1 MNESQYFNYYV
12 HLHITIFTLFWSH
25 ESSVFFPELTERP
38 FQMKFVQTH
47 LNQVS
52 TIFTHG
58 IIFSNGAISTCRFI
72 FTKVIGAL
80 EDPRVVL
87 EVVCQQWHNGNELAA
102 ITELPGM
109 GLLAAMIRSIQ
120 RHLHPH
126 PQDQFQSVTLILPL
140 QLYAQKLVGEQDCIH
155 ISIVADGVP
164 MWIWCPYWSLRQ
176 RRTIT

>member
-1 MNESQYFNYYV
+1 
-12 HLHITIFTLFWSH
+12 
-25 ESSVFFPELTERP
+25 
-38 FQMKFVQTH
+38 MKIVRTH
-47 LNQVS
+47 LNQVP

-58 IIFSNGAISTCRFI
+58 IIYSNGFI
-72 FTKVIGAL
+72 FTSGFIFSKVVGAP
-80 EDPRVVL
+80 EGPRVVL
-87 EVVCQQWHNGNELAA
+87 EVVCQQRHDGNEFAA

-155 ISIVADGVP
+155 ISTVTDGVP
-164 MWIWCPYWSLRQ
+164 MWIWCLY
-176 RRTIT
+176 